1 MCRFEIVNKYLL
13 KFHQEKFRRMVKV
26 ATKTIMLVCTAGM
39 STSLLVSKMNKS
51 AEENGIDAEVFA
63 AGVNEVEE
71 KLAENDVNVLLLGPQ
86 VRYKKSEYEEVVE
99 GKNIPVEVVN
109 MQDYGMVNGEKV
121 LQAALDLLV
130 K

>member
-1 MCRFEIVNKYLL
+1 
-13 KFHQEKFRRMVKV
+13 MVKM

-63 AGVNEVEE
+63 AGVSEVDE
-71 KLAENDVNVLLLGPQ
+71 KLAENDVDVLLLGPQ
-86 VRYKKSEYEEVVE
+86 VRYKKAEYEEIVA
-99 GKNIPVEVVN
+99 GKDIVVEVVN

-121 LQAALDLLV
+121 LQAALDLLH

>member
-1 MCRFEIVNKYLL
+1 M
-13 KFHQEKFRRMVKV
+13 

-51 AEENGIDAEVFA
+51 AEENGIDAKVFA
-63 AGVNEVEE
+63 TGVSEVEE
-71 KLAENDVNVLLLGPQ
+71 GLAENDVDVLLLGPQ
-86 VRYKKSEYEEVVE
+86 VRYKKAEYEEIVE
-99 GKNIPVEVVN
+99 GQDIVVEVVN

-121 LQAALDLLV
+121 LQAALDLLH